1 LDQKGLGPIQRYIPY
16 PSVWTFP
23 PSFVVI

>member
-23 PSFVVI
+23 PFVVI